1 MLAFALS
8 TGSFALDLHY
18 TYTTS
23 SSCCYGQKGYRG
35 VVEGKRNIPPP
46 EKESRDIEVPRY
58 NSSTYHLLLVCS
70 VTCAELHLPYL
81 SRQSHLSSLYLLHI
95 YTTPLHQCTLFFLI
109 PLLSA
114 YEGWARDYPYPANP
128 LSDQLSARFSFLA
141 SSLLP
146 HPPPT
151 STHCSLLRFP
161 SLILQKRCQSAS
173 KSETLVRSESTHTY
187 CTRPASRNQ
196 SLFKPDRTR
205 FSSKSGRPASQ

>member
-35 VVEGKRNIPPP
+35 VVEGKRNTSPRQT
-46 EKESRDIEVPRY
+46 EKERISISRYLDITALPITYCLFAPLRAR
-58 NSSTYHLLLVCS
+58 NS
-70 VTCAELHLPYL
+70 TCLTCLTSPTCP
-81 SRQSHLSSLYLLHI
+81 LYTFYI
-95 YTTPLHQCTLFFLI
+95 YTTPPPVHS
-109 PLLSA
+109 LLS
-114 YEGWARDYPYPANP
+114 YSTSLHLRGLGTGPS
-128 LSDQLSARFSFLA
+128 LSSKSAIRSALPSSFA

-146 HPPPT
+146 HPPT

-187 CTRPASRNQ
+187 CTRPASRNR

-205 FSSKSGRPASQ
+205 FPSKSGRPASQ